1 MFCCRSGLQLANLSA
16 TLLLLAL
23 LLLPV
28 NLARSHVRRGHD
40 LQAQGHDAAGS
51 SDRQTSQ
58 PGDEFSGGQ
67 TKDDGPKVDNE
78 DDQQQQ
84 QHRLVAQLLHERQL
98 LLQLLDVEA
107 RLAEDRGEQLTRLP
121 AYAR

>member
-1 MFCCRSGLQLANLSA
+1 MFCCRSGLQLLNLSA
-16 TLLLLAL
+16 ALLLLAL

-40 LQAQGHDAAGS
+40 LQTQGHDAAGS
-51 SDRQTSQ
+51 PDRQTIQ

-67 TKDDGPKVDNE
+67 TKDDRPKVDNE
-78 DDQQQQ
+78 DDQQQ